1 VRLFGRKLGGTRTLG
16 KARAAELRGEL
27 GQAAALFAQAGRLDE
42 ASRVML
48 LRGDGEMDPAVRL
61 RHYVQALATA
71 PPGTSAHTDARR
83 KHATLVLAIAAG
95 ETVTPALRQDLLQA
109 GRDLEAIGEPDKAAE
124 AYARAGDV
132 EGEARA
138 LARAGDVEKLDA
150 LLLGQQGRDRETLAR
165 REAHEEVLALV
176 ASGRRRE
183 AVAMALASGDEAVR
197 ERGRGVEARR
207 VSGEVVSVSIG
218 GREMRVVL
226 GTEVVVGRVA
236 AIAVASAA
244 LSRQH
249 LCIARRGS
257 DVVVRDLGSRNGTLL
272 RGLALVGEA
281 TVGDAIEVRLGKEV
295 PLVVRP
301 STELPGAVSL
311 EIAGARYVAPLGPAR
326 LGVGAWRLER
336 GVDGWVELAT
346 DDDPPAFA
354 GALRLAPRV
363 TLLRGDAMSE
373 ERGGP
378 AVLRV
383 EG

>member
-1 VRLFGRKLGGTRTLG
+1 LRLFGRKLGEKRTVG

-27 GQAAALFAQAGRLDE
+27 GQAATLFAQAGRLDE

-48 LRGDGEMDPAVRL
+48 LRGDGETELGARL
-61 RHYVQALATA
+61 RHYVQAVATA
-71 PPGTSAHTDARR
+71 PPGSAAHTDARR

-124 AYARAGDV
+124 AYACAGDV

-150 LLLGQQGRDRETLAR
+150 LLLGQQGRDRETRAR
-165 REAHEEVLALV
+165 RETHEEVLTLV

-183 AVAMALASGDEAVR
+183 AVAMALASGDDAVR

-207 VSGEVVSVSIG
+207 VAGEVVAVSLA
-218 GREMRVVL
+218 GRQITMVL
-226 GTEVVVGRVA
+226 GAEVIVGRVA

-249 LCIARRGS
+249 LVVARRGG

-272 RGLALVGEA
+272 RGLELAGEAVVGE
-281 TVGDAIEVRLGKEV
+281 GIELRLGKEV

-301 STELPGAVSL
+301 STELAGAASL
-311 EIAGARYVAPLGPAR
+311 EIAGARYIAPLGDAR

-336 GVDGWVELAT
+336 APDGWVELAT

-363 TLLRGDAMSE
+363 TLLRGDAISR

>member
-1 VRLFGRKLGGTRTLG
+1 MRLFGRKLGATRVLG

-27 GQAAALFAQAGRLDE
+27 GQAAALYAQAGRLDE

-48 LRGDGEMDPAVRL
+48 LRGDGEMDPAARL

-71 PPGTSAHTDARR
+71 PEGTTAHTDARR
-83 KHATLVLAIAAG
+83 KHALFVLAITAG
-95 ETVTPALRQDLLQA
+95 ETATPAHRQDLLQA
-109 GRDLEAIGEPDKAAE
+109 GRDLEAIGESDQAAE

-138 LARAGDVEKLDA
+138 LARSGDVDKLDA
-150 LLLGQQGRDRETLAR
+150 LLLGQQGRDREALAR
-165 REAHEEVLALV
+165 REAHEEVVALV
-176 ASGRRRE
+176 ATGRRRE

-207 VSGEVVSVSIG
+207 VAGDIVSVSVG
-218 GREMRVVL
+218 GREMRIVL
-226 GTEVVVGRVA
+226 GDEVVVGRVA

-249 LCIARRGS
+249 LTVARRGD

-281 TVGDAIEVRLGKEV
+281 LVGDAIEVRLGKEV

-301 STELPGAVSL
+301 STELPGAVTL
-311 EIAGARYVAPLGPAR
+311 EIAGARYVAPLGTAR
-326 LGVGAWRLER
+326 LGIGAWRLER
-336 GVDGWVELAT
+336 GPDGWLELAT

-354 GALRLAPRV
+354 GTLRLAPRV
-363 TLLRGDAMSE
+363 TLLRGEAMSQ
-373 ERGGP
+373 ERGGL

>member
-1 VRLFGRKLGGTRTLG
+1 VRLFGRKLGDTRILG
-16 KARAAELRGEL
+16 EARAAELRGEL

-48 LRGDGEMDPAVRL
+48 LRGDGEKDPAARL
-61 RHYVQALATA
+61 RHYVQAVATA
-71 PPGTSAHTDARR
+71 PPGTEAHTDARR
-83 KHATLVLAIAAG
+83 KHAALVLAIAAG

-124 AYARAGDV
+124 AYARGGDV
-132 EGEARA
+132 ESEARA
-138 LARAGDVEKLDA
+138 LARAGEVDRLDA

-165 REAHEEVLALV
+165 HEAHEEVLSLV

-183 AVAMALASGDEAVR
+183 AVAVALGSGDDAVR
-197 ERGRGVEARR
+197 ERGRGVESRR
-207 VSGEVVSVSIG
+207 VASPVVNVSLG
-218 GREMRVVL
+218 GRTMKLVL
-226 GTEVVVGRVA
+226 GADVVIGRVA
-236 AIAVASAA
+236 GIAVSSAA

-249 LCIARRGS
+249 LAVARRGD
-257 DVVVRDLGSRNGTLL
+257 DVVVRDLGSRNGTML
-272 RGLALVGEA
+272 RGLALIGEA
-281 TVGDAIEVRLGKEV
+281 TVGEGIEVRLGKEV

-311 EIAGARYVAPLGPAR
+311 EVAGARYVAPLGPAR

-336 GVDGWVELAT
+336 AADGWAELTT
-346 DDDPPAFA
+346 DDDPPAYA
-354 GALRLAPRV
+354 GALRLASCV
-363 TLLRGDAMSE
+363 TLLRGDAISR